1 MNKLNINKA
10 NLLQS
15 IANNLNLSEI
25 NENSNLFKLVNPI
38 ITELEL
44 LTLNLENNVL
54 RELLINTA
62 SLNTLQSIGSELNI
76 YRQNFKSINISN
88 TSGVVE
94 IYLDD
99 FNIVNSGINFQ
110 IFERG
115 DTITISSLKITF
127 NEDIYVSSG
136 SSVPISITIE
146 SISNSLFIPEN
157 TIYTLKPNLNTDN
170 IFQVNLRF
178 NNPIGINNLE
188 ESIEDFRVRLLNAK
202 KYGNS
207 SLNSIIL
214 DIVQQIPGLLK
225 VELDDLN
232 NGNTIEQIY
241 LYTQNLLV
249 NGFDDYIDNVLVSI
263 FKTALTLKLNY
274 QTQILV
280 SSARPFNIIINI
292 KNSLVNN
299 VNLNNIKNNVNLLLR
314 DYSILSKESLVEL
327 LQTNLPNLDI
337 NNFSISIKSPS
348 IFENDVL
355 LNNEI
360 INREIGRFFYITEIV
375 GV

>member
-188 ESIEDFRVRLLNAK
+188 ESIEDFRIRLLNAK

>member
-188 ESIEDFRVRLLNAK
+188 ESIEDFRIRLLNAK

-314 DYSILSKESLVEL
+314 DYSILSKESLLEL

-337 NNFSISIKSPS
+337 TNFNISIKSPS